1 VGGQNPVPAGHSATE
16 SCSGLVPQETKS
28 TAAGS
33 AQTEGLM
40 PARVV
45 FSVTPQVVGGQLFLY
60 YVLEN
65 HSEATLLTDILR
77 LRISDRNGD
86 RVTFRINR
94 VSQDG
99 YLGRL
104 QPDGVEYG
112 LIAIDTL
119 EKLLRMEW
127 RLLRLGS
134 GTQETVRIEVE
145 VQ

>member
-1 VGGQNPVPAGHSATE
+1 
-16 SCSGLVPQETKS
+16 
-28 TAAGS
+28 
-33 AQTEGLM
+33 M
-40 PARVV
+40 
-45 FSVTPQVVGGQLFLY
+45 
-60 YVLEN
+60 
-65 HSEATLLTDILR
+65 
-77 LRISDRNGD
+77 
-86 RVTFRINR
+86 TFRINR

-145 VQ
+145 VH